1 MFPFL
6 SRASN
11 RLHIIYIFIQGG
23 LYVLVSVQPEGF
35 VAIPG
40 VRERKDVIF
49 NIGKDEFYQP
59 IVLCRSCN

>member
-11 RLHIIYIFIQGG
+11 RLRIIYIYIYIQGG
-23 LYVLVSVQPEGF
+23 FYVLVSVQPEGF

-49 NIGKDEFYQP
+49 NIGKNEFYQP
-59 IVLCRSCN
+59 IML